1 MNVTVLASS
10 TAFGQAIIVLVTP
23 ILTRLY
29 QPDDFGIMA
38 AYASVLSM
46 LSVIA
51 AFRYDF
57 VIPLPEEDSDAANVI
72 AVAFF
77 SLLIMTVLTTLGI
90 ILLGSQISVWLQTP
104 QLARYLWLLPV
115 GLLAVGAYQN
125 LNFWAIRKQQFNNL
139 AKTRVSQNI
148 GRALTQTAAGLLK
161 LGPAGLIIGYVLGL
175 SGGIGTLAKLLWQD
189 IKPLLPGITS
199 DRLNYVAKR
208 YWRFP
213 LVNSWASI
221 ISSLSQE
228 LPVLIISSYFG
239 STVVGWFYLSLKVLR
254 VPFTIV
260 GQAIAQVFYARASV
274 ASRGGDLSR
283 VTLEVFENLNRLSM
297 GPMLWI
303 GLMAPSLFSFIFG
316 SNWETS
322 GYYSRYIS
330 PLLFILFVTT
340 PLSTIVYVKERQR
353 TDLIFQIFLL
363 VGRVGVILLSGIF
376 GNASIAILSYSLVS
390 FVILMIYLFWLMAA
404 SENDVWLVIHNLM
417 RELIINFLLVVPIVL
432 TLIFDL
438 DIYIIFIISGLS
450 LCLMALRIVRQI
462 KASG

>member
-38 AYASVLSM
+38 AYASVLSI

-57 VIPLPEEDSDAANVI
+57 VVPLPEEDTEAVNVI

-77 SLLIMTVLTTLGI
+77 SLLIMTGLTTLGI
-90 ILLGSQISVWLQTP
+90 IMLGHQIGAWLQTP
-104 QLARYLWLLPV
+104 RLASFLWLLPV

-125 LNFWAIRKQQFNNL
+125 LNFWAIRKQQFNTL

-161 LGPAGLIIGYVLGL
+161 VGPAGLIVGYILGL

-189 IKPLLPGITS
+189 VRHLLPSITPNMM
-199 DRLNYVAKR
+199 RQVARR
-208 YWRFP
+208 YRRFP
-213 LVNSWASI
+213 LINSWASI

-228 LPVLIISSYFG
+228 LPVLIISSFFG

-283 VTLEVFENLNRLSM
+283 VTFEVFDSLVRISL

-322 GYYSRYIS
+322 GYYSRWIA

-340 PLSTIVYVKERQR
+340 PLSTIVFVKEGQR
-353 TDLIFQIFLL
+353 TDLIFQLVLL
-363 VGRVGVILLSGIF
+363 GGRIGTLYLSGFF
-376 GNASIAILSYSLVS
+376 GNASIAIISYSLVS
-390 FVILMIYLFWLMAA
+390 FVILLIYLLWLMAT
-404 SENDVWLVIHNLM
+404 SENDIWLVIRSLA
-417 RELIINFLLVVPIVL
+417 REIVINTFLVMPMIIILVLGLDLYILFIVA
-432 TLIFDL
+432 
-438 DIYIIFIISGLS
+438 GLS
-450 LCLMALRIVRQI
+450 LCLMGFRILRQI
-462 KASG
+462 KPSG